1 MAKIKFGMMMTD
13 ARGKLGGQ
21 VFTKSREGAT
31 VRTKVT
37 PVNRRS
43 PAQMAVRSALG
54 ALSRAWSYDPAVDRE
69 AWASAAESVTRN
81 NIFGDSYSLTGK
93 SYFQSANQNRAIVGL
108 AQINIPGALTE
119 MPTLEISDFE
129 IGYNNFNATLAVTL
143 TGGVPEDV
151 IIVVAATRQNSLG
164 RNNFS
169 GQYRILTFQSGL
181 SGSNGISGIDNYE
194 AIFGEVQENKRVS
207 LEVWLIHKATGLAS
221 PKQVVTANTIDNND

>member
-1 MAKIKFGMMMTD
+1 MTD

-43 PAQMAVRSALG
+43 PAQMAVRNALG

-69 AWASAAESVTRN
+69 AWKSAAESVTRK

-93 SYFQSANQNRAIVGL
+93 SYFQSANQNRALIGL
-108 AQINIPGALTE
+108 PQINTPGEFTE
-119 MPTLEISDFE
+119 LPTMQIANFS
-129 IGYNNFNATLAVTL
+129 IGYNNFSANLEVQL
-143 TGGVPEDV
+143 TGGVPADV
-151 IIVVAATRQNSLG
+151 IIVVSATRQNSLG

-169 GQYRILTFQSGL
+169 GQYRMFTFQGGIA
-181 SGSNGISGIDNYE
+181 GSNTISGMSTYE
-194 AIFGEVQENKRVS
+194 AIFGTVQADRRVAI
-207 LEVWLIHKATGLAS
+207 EVWLIHKATGLAS
-221 PKQVVTANTIDNND
+221 PKQVFIANTEDNND